1 MPSCC
6 VTWNNL
12 IIDRIEMSK
21 IGLINCC
28 MSDVQIK
35 APVCLHG
42 QMMNAACLKN
52 VLNIF
57 HFARRVSTYA
67 ENI

>member
-1 MPSCC
+1 MPSFC

-21 IGLINCC
+21 IGLINYC

-35 APVCLHG
+35 APVLPHG
-42 QMMNAACLKN
+42 QMMNAASLKN

-57 HFARRVSTYA
+57 HFARRVSAYT